1 MLLASFSGPGESYYH
16 GDPTTLKV
24 GDAEVMAR
32 KIRDLIDRD
41 MYLLGSPVSFH
52 KWCGHAVAAENV
64 K

>member
-1 MLLASFSGPGESYYH
+1 MLLASFSRPGESYYY

-24 GDAEVMAR
+24 GNAEVMAR
-32 KIRDLIDRD
+32 RIRELIDHD
-41 MYLLGSPVSFH
+41 MYLLGSQVSFH